1 MNWRERMDQEMILRR
16 LNSIEEW
23 LKEILRSIE
32 ELKEIVRG
40 ERR

>member
-1 MNWRERMDQEMILRR
+1 MNEDFLLKR

-32 ELKEIVRG
+32 ELKMMIRE
-40 ERR
+40 EKE

>member
-1 MNWRERMDQEMILRR
+1 MNEDLILRR

-32 ELKEIVRG
+32 ELKIMIKEG
-40 ERR
+40 KE

>member
-1 MNWRERMDQEMILRR
+1 MDQEMILRR